1 MPHDVKG
8 ESIIAFVCLMGGVNP
23 DNVDPSDFIGW
34 VREKIGAIATLEHC
48 FIVSDLPKTRSG
60 KIMRRLL
67 RKIYQKEELGDVST
81 LANPDCLDEI
91 KNIIKSL
98 RGTK

>member
-1 MPHDVKG
+1 MV
-8 ESIIAFVCLMGGVNP
+8 GVNP
-23 DNVDPSDFIGW
+23 EEVDALSFINW
-34 VREKIGAIATLEHC
+34 VREKIGAIATLEQC

-81 LANPDCLDEI
+81 LANPDCLDDI
-91 KNIIKSL
+91 KDIIKSL
-98 RGTK
+98 RET